1 MTTKLTFRNCAVLAL
16 ALATFVQ
23 VDPVSLVTQ
32 GSISSEALARVG
44 HPLTPRSVAGVGRRT
59 TRRTVRRTIRRTSV
73 YVARL
78 PAGCVRTSVNGT
90 SVWHC
95 GGRYY
100 QHAGS
105 RYVVVQ
111 VN

>member
-1 MTTKLTFRNCAVLAL
+1 MTTKLIFRNCAVLAL

-23 VDPVSLVTQ
+23 VDPVSLVTL
-32 GSISSEALARVG
+32 GSISSQALARVG
-44 HPLTPRSVAGVGRRT
+44 HPLTPGSVAGVARRT
-59 TRRTVRRTIRRTSV
+59 TRRTIRRTSV

-100 QHAGS
+100 QHTGS
-105 RYVVVQ
+105 KYVVVH

>member
-23 VDPVSLVTQ
+23 IDPISLVTR

-44 HPLTPRSVAGVGRRT
+44 RPLTATSAAGVARRAT
-59 TRRTVRRTIRRTSV
+59 RRTIRRTSV

-78 PAGCVRTSVNGT
+78 PAGCAKTSVNGT
-90 SVWHC
+90 TVWHC
-95 GGRYY
+95 GGKYY
-100 QHAGS
+100 QHSGS
-105 RYVVVQ
+105 KYVVVHI
-111 VN
+111 N

>member
-1 MTTKLTFRNCAVLAL
+1 MTTKFTFRNCTVLAL

-23 VDPVSLVTQ
+23 VDPVSLATR
-32 GSISSEALARVG
+32 GSMSSEAVAKVG
-44 HPLTPRSVAGVGRRT
+44 RPLTPGSVAGVARRT
-59 TRRTVRRTIRRTSV
+59 TRRTIRRTSV

-78 PAGCVRTSVNGT
+78 PAGCAKTSVNGT
-90 SVWHC
+90 AVWHC

-100 QHAGS
+100 QHTGS

>member
-23 VDPVSLVTQ
+23 IDPVSLVTQ

-44 HPLTPRSVAGVGRRT
+44 RPLTATSAAGVARRAT
-59 TRRTVRRTIRRTSV
+59 RRTIRRTSV

-78 PAGCVRTSVNGT
+78 PAGCVKTSVNGT
-90 SVWHC
+90 AIWHC
-95 GGRYY
+95 GAKYY
-100 QHAGS
+100 QHTGS
-105 RYVVVQ
+105 KYVVVH